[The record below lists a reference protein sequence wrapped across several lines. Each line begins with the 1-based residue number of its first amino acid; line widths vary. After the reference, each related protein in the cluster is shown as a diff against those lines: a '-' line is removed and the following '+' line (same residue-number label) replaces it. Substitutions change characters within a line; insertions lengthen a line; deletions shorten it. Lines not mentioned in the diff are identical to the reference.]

1 MKSKVLTAALMLMLP
16 ISAMADRHGHYGGY
30 GGYGGHHHNRGG
42 GNRWIAPAIIGGV
55 IAGTAL
61 YGVTRD
67 REVVIER
74 DPNEDYYRRE
84 LVRQELREEQ
94 LRQRERELERRERQ
108 LYGNYYQQR
117 ILSQQWRFK
126 LLFAKLLVIFSVR
139 NKPRVFN
146 LIKFVA

>member
-1 MKSKVLTAALMLMLP
+1 MLILP
-16 ISAMADRHGHYGGY
+16 ISAMADRHGHYGGH
-30 GGYGGHHHNRGG
+30 GGYGGHHHHNRGG

-108 LYGNYYQQR
+108 LYGYYNQQPAINSDERCNEYYRNNGDSNYY
-117 ILSQQWRFK
+117 S
-126 LLFAKLLVIFSVR
+126 R
-139 NKPRVFN
+139 NCW
-146 LIKFVA
+146 

>member
-1 MKSKVLTAALMLMLP
+1 MKSKVLTVALMLILP
-16 ISAMADRHGHYGGY
+16 ISAMADRHGHYGRYGGY
-30 GGYGGHHHNRGG
+30 GGYGGHHHQNRGG

-55 IAGTAL
+55 IAGSAL

-84 LVRQELREEQ
+84 LVRQELLEEQ

-108 LYGNYYQQR
+108 LYGNYYQQQPAMSSDER
-117 ILSQQWRFK
+117 CNEYY
-126 LLFAKLLVIFSVR
+126 R
-139 NKPRVFN
+139 NNGDSNYYSRN
-146 LIKFVA
+146 CW